1 MTGFQRP
8 GVAIARPYAAR
19 LPGIFG
25 DHADDAR
32 VRGTPA
38 QRFRMIADAMT
49 SRRQVGRTLLMRFG
63 FTPIRGSNPRASAT
77 DQPLRRP
84 CAVAVPCSAIIFRL
98 RMTH

>member
-25 DHADDAR
+25 DHADDAC
-32 VRGTPA
+32 VRGTPG

-49 SRRQVGRTLLMRFG
+49 SRRQARQDTANAVRVRALPGFKSPSLRSSPAPYSNTWGGGRA
-63 FTPIRGSNPRASAT
+63 ASL
-77 DQPLRRP
+77 DP
-84 CAVAVPCSAIIFRL
+84 
-98 RMTH
+98 

>member
-32 VRGTPA
+32 VRGTPG

-49 SRRQVGRTLLMRFG
+49 SRRQARQDTANAVWVHAHPG
-63 FTPIRGSNPRASAT
+63 FKSPS
-77 DQPLRRP
+77 LR
-84 CAVAVPCSAIIFRL
+84 S
-98 RMTH
+98 

>member
-25 DHADDAR
+25 DHADDAC
-32 VRGTPA
+32 VRGTPG

-49 SRRQVGRTLLMRFG
+49 SRRQARQDTANAVRVYALPG
-63 FTPIRGSNPRASAT
+63 FKSPSLRA
-77 DQPLRRP
+77 
-84 CAVAVPCSAIIFRL
+84 
-98 RMTH
+98 